1 MLDGI
6 TGINQQS
13 NTQREIALLLEKSKL
28 LRRRMIIK
36 DLKISR
42 VQVADEPAF
51 LVCDRE
57 REIYFIHALGDNYA
71 AGTRYPARLCYCG
84 RRRLVSLS
92 ASGGA
97 SSSKLQKNSSEH

>member
-13 NTQREIALLLEKSKL
+13 NTQREIALLLKKSKL

-51 LVCDRE
+51 LVCHRE
-57 REIYFIHALGDNYA
+57 REIYFIHSLGANYA
-71 AGTRYPARLCYCG
+71 AGTRYPARLCSCG
-84 RRRLVSLS
+84 GSRLVSLS
-92 ASGGA
+92 AFGSALA
-97 SSSKLQKNSSEH
+97 SNLPKTSDY

>member
-13 NTQREIALLLEKSKL
+13 NTQREIALLLKKSKL

-51 LVCDRE
+51 LLCDRE
-57 REIYFIHALGDNYA
+57 REIYFIHALADNYA
-71 AGTRYPARLCYCG
+71 AGTRYPAPLCDCG
-84 RRRLVSLS
+84 GRHIVTLS
-92 ASGGA
+92 AAGGA
-97 SSSKLQKNSSEH
+97 DPRTLQNKHH